1 MSAVG
6 LDIKRQ
12 IDLNNKLIEDALKP
26 NQFTLNN
33 TVASLLLEIDSLQ
46 KQCPHEFEEGYCIYC
61 YKMKGEKQ

>member
-46 KQCPHEFEEGYCIYC
+46 KQCPHEFEDGYCIYC
-61 YKMKGEKQ
+61 YKMESEK